1 MLQVA
6 SLPSSHEVLRT
17 SMGTVE
23 VYQWGRDVEPELWEA
38 AFGNHAKDGRF
49 YQIAEDCLL
58 DQFAFRYLVIR
69 NGDTGEAALQPALLV
84 DQDGAAGLPKRARNL
99 VAAIRKV
106 IPRFLQMKLLMVGC
120 AAGEGQLGSAEPWAI
135 RALHEVLP
143 LVARGAGAS
152 VIVVKDF
159 PADYRAALGPVFE
172 RDYRRV
178 PGMPAATLELE
189 YSSFED
195 YLQNRVGKVYR
206 KNLRRKFRKL
216 ESAPPITM
224 EVIADAA
231 EVSEELFALYW
242 QTFERSEFQF
252 EILSREFFERLGSD
266 MPDKTRFFI
275 WRQEGRIIAFNVCLV
290 HDGVIYDLDLGLD
303 YSVALDLHMYFVTWR
318 DIVQWSIEQGL
329 RMYHTGPLN
338 YDPKLHLKLELAPQD
353 LYARHVT
360 GWINPFLRA
369 AMPFMHPVR
378 HDPIIRR
385 FENAGEL

>member
-1 MLQVA
+1 
-6 SLPSSHEVLRT
+6 
-17 SMGTVE
+17 MGTVE
-23 VYQWGRDVEPELWEA
+23 VYQWGREVEPELWEA
-38 AFGNHAKDGRF
+38 AFGSHAKDGRF

-58 DQFAFRYLVIR
+58 DQFALPLPGAAQRRYGRGRAPAGAGGGPGWRGGVAKAGAKPR
-69 NGDTGEAALQPALLV
+69 GGDPAEGDT
-84 DQDGAAGLPKRARNL
+84 RAFC
-99 VAAIRKV
+99 K
-106 IPRFLQMKLLMVGC
+106 MKLLMVGC

-143 LVARGAGAS
+143 SVARGAGAS

-189 YSSFED
+189 YASFED
-195 YLQNRVGKVYR
+195 YLQNRVGKVFR

-224 EVIADAA
+224 EVIADAT
-231 EVSEELFALYW
+231 EVAEELFALYW

-252 EILSREFFERLGSD
+252 EILSREFFERLGRD